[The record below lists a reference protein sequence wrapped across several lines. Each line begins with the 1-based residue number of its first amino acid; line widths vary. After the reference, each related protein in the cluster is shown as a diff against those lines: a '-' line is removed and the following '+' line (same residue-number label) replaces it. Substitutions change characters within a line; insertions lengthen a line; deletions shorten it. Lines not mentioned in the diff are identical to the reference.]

1 MEINLK
7 KIAMIVG
14 LLFFTL
20 ILIRHLTNST
30 TSSSSSTTTTVIRPG
45 SDDHGIKPRNISI
58 NHNSYKSQYYN

>member
-7 KIAMIVG
+7 KIDMIIG

-30 TSSSSSTTTTVIRPG
+30 TSSSTTTTVIRPG

>member
-30 TSSSSSTTTTVIRPG
+30 TSSSTTTTVIRPG